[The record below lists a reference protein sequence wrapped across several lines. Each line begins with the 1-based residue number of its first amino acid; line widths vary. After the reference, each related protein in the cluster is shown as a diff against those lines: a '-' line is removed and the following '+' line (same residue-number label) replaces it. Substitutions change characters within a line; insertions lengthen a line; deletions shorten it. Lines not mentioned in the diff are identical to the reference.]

1 MSKPNFTEAQK
12 NAIAAPVCD
21 LLICAAA
28 GSGKTT
34 VLTRRVIEA
43 LISEEHPVDIT
54 KMLIVTFTKASAADL
69 KAKISRAITEKM
81 GEEQGSPRLRRQ
93 LLELD
98 RAQISTI
105 DGFCLQL
112 LSEHFTELGLPASPR
127 IGDDAEVSLLKEQVM
142 EQLLS
147 ELYEEKNPEFH
158 QLVRN
163 FTLLRDNDLGRR
175 MLNIYDR
182 VSSYPEGVEFVRMA
196 AEKLRQVRDNG
207 MADSEFGQELRQ
219 TMLRLLDHFIS
230 LCRTVYG
237 SLDPSEISPA
247 AVEHLCSELSE
258 LERICTEP
266 DPDRQAELFAN
277 LNFQRIPAVKN
288 KSELYNNAINLR
300 DDLKSAVKQLKN
312 ECYNTQS
319 EADHRIAADRSEKLC
334 LGIYHL
340 LSRFEES
347 YTAEKRRMGI
357 LDFADLER
365 YAYRLLVQDGKPTP
379 TAVSVSMRY
388 EQIYIDEYQ
397 DSNRLQDE
405 IFKAISR
412 KNRFMVGD
420 IKQSIYSFRGAVP
433 DLFAGYREAFPDYDP
448 EKSEDCGR
456 IFLSHNFRSRK
467 PILDFANLVF
477 DRLFPSGSGRVPY
490 VSADDALRFPQDGD
504 PNLGKPVQI
513 TLVSGEREGS
523 FDPEAVYV
531 AYQVAKQ
538 IESGRSPDDIAIL
551 FRSTE
556 SSIPIFERE
565 LHKWGIATENSTD
578 ENFFECPEILLML
591 ALLGAI
597 DNPRRD
603 IYLAGA
609 MKCPLFGITLDDLV
623 VLRKKH
629 PGHCLYDSLLESA
642 SDGDF
647 EKGQRFLDWLEE
659 NRSFAVANSVDR
671 LIRRIYQTTALPAV
685 VRSSP
690 DGGEEAVDRLRR
702 FYAFAHD
709 FESGNF
715 RGLHRFLKYLTDA
728 ENKKKRPSVGKPVD
742 GKPCVKLMS
751 IHKSKGLEFPV
762 VYLCRIQKKINTED
776 LKKPLLLDKDMGIA
790 FKLRDDSGYSCYDP
804 ALRQAVKH
812 RILENQVDE
821 ELRIL
826 YVALTRA
833 KEELYLTGYEKDP
846 EERITKIRSY
856 RDVDFYRLIKDSCY
870 LDWIFSAIG
879 ETDPRFVSDTV
890 EVNQDSSFVWVED
903 HPLFVSLQRENKL
916 QIEEALFSP
925 DELKKRISYVYPHA
939 AEVLIPSKAV
949 VSELNPAYLDEENT
963 QVRHSFHSKPS
974 FLESEREATG
984 AERGTATHL
993 FMQFCDFENVRKYGA
1008 AAELARLLD
1017 QGFLNKDNASLVKLN
1032 LLPAFFESEL
1042 FSQMT
1047 ESPEL
1052 HREFRF
1058 LVSGSADRFTEN
1070 RELADQ
1076 IRNASLLVQGV
1087 IDCFFLLPDGSY
1099 KLVDYKTDRIRNK
1112 NHPEQAIADL
1122 IAEYGNQLS
1131 YYRDAIEALSDKKVS
1146 QISIYAFELQK
1157 EISIPLKNSE

>member
-21 LLICAAA
+21 LLVCAAA

-112 LSEHFTELGLPASPR
+112 LSDHFTELGLPASPR
-127 IGDDAEVSLLKEQVM
+127 IGDDAEVSLLKEQEM
-142 EQLLS
+142 EQLLCD
-147 ELYEEKNPEFH
+147 LYEEKNPEFH

-175 MLNIYDR
+175 LLNIYDR
-182 VSSYPEGVEFVRMA
+182 VSSYPEGVEFVRMS
-196 AEKLRQVRDNG
+196 AEKLQQVRDNG
-207 MADSEFGQELRQ
+207 MTDSEFGREIRQ
-219 TMLRLLDHFIS
+219 TMLDLLGHFVSKCRLA
-230 LCRTVYG
+230 YG
-237 SLDPSEISPA
+237 RLDPSVDPPGTIA
-247 AVEHLCSELSE
+247 MLQTE
-258 LERICTEP
+258 LERMERILTEP
-266 DPDRQAELFAN
+266 DPVRQAQLFTALTFERLPIN
-277 LNFQRIPAVKN
+277 RNKTPIYDDAIALRTEAKDAVN
-288 KSELYNNAINLR
+288 
-300 DDLKSAVKQLKN
+300 DLIN
-312 ECYNTQS
+312 ECFKQS
-319 EADHRIAADRSEKLC
+319 ESDHKVAADLSAKLC
-334 LGIYHL
+334 FGIYHL
-340 LSRFEES
+340 LSRFDES
-347 YTAEKRRMGI
+347 YTAEKRRMGM

-365 YAYRLLVQDGKPTP
+365 YAYRLLVRDGKPTP
-379 TAVSVSMRY
+379 TAVAVSKRY

-412 KNRFMVGD
+412 ENRFMVGD

-433 DLFAGYREAFPDYDP
+433 DLFAGYRTAFPDYDP
-448 EKSEDCGR
+448 ENPGTCGR

-477 DRLFPSGSGRVPY
+477 DCLFPSGSGRVPY
-490 VSADDALRFPQDGD
+490 VSADDALRFPQNGD
-504 PNLGKPVQI
+504 PNLGKPVEI
-513 TLVSGEREGS
+513 TLVSGERDEN
-523 FDPEAVYV
+523 FDPEAAYV
-531 AYQVAKQ
+531 AYQIAKQ
-538 IESGRSPDDIAIL
+538 IQNGRSPDEIAIL

-556 SSIPIFERE
+556 NNIPIFERE
-565 LHKWGIATENSTD
+565 LNKRGIATENSAD
-578 ENFFECPEILLML
+578 EDFFECPEILLML

-609 MKCPLFGITLDDLV
+609 MKCPLFGITLDDLI

-629 PGHCLYDSLLESA
+629 PGHCLYDSLLASS

-647 EKGQRFLDWLEE
+647 DKGQRFLDWLEE
-659 NRSFAVANSVDR
+659 NRSFAAANTVDR
-671 LIRRIYQTTALPAV
+671 LIRRIYRTTALPAV

-702 FYAFAHD
+702 FYAFAHA

-715 RGLHRFLKYLTDA
+715 RGLHRFLKYLSDA
-728 ENKKKRPSVGKPVD
+728 ENGKKRPSVGKPAG

-776 LKKPLLLDKDMGIA
+776 LKKPLLLDRDMGIA

-804 ALRQAVKH
+804 ALRRAVRH
-812 RILENQVDE
+812 RILANQVEE

-833 KEELYLTGYEKDP
+833 KEELYLTGYDKDP
-846 EERITKIRSY
+846 EKRVKDIRSGG
-856 RDVDFYRLIKDSCY
+856 DPDFYRLMKNPCY

-879 ETDPRFVSDTV
+879 VKDPRFVYESV
-890 EVNQDSSFVWVED
+890 EVDRDSRPFREEID
-903 HPLFVSLQRENKL
+903 DEPLSTETDGTLL
-916 QIEEALFSP
+916 SEEALFSS
-925 DELKKRISYVYPHA
+925 DELKKRLSYVYPHA

-949 VSELNPAYLDEENT
+949 VSELHPAYLDEET
-963 QVRHSFHSKPS
+963 IQVRHTFHSKPA

-993 FMQFCDFENVRKYGA
+993 FMQFCDFENVRKYGT
-1008 AAELARLLD
+1008 AAELARLLS
-1017 QGFLNKDNASLVKLN
+1017 QGFLNKENASLVKLN
-1032 LLPAFFESEL
+1032 LLPAFFESDL
-1042 FSQMT
+1042 FAQMT

-1070 RELADQ
+1070 RELAEQ

-1112 NHPEQAIADL
+1112 NRPEQAIADL
-1122 IAEYGNQLS
+1122 IAEYGNQLY

-1157 EISIPLKNSE
+1157 EIPIPLKKSE